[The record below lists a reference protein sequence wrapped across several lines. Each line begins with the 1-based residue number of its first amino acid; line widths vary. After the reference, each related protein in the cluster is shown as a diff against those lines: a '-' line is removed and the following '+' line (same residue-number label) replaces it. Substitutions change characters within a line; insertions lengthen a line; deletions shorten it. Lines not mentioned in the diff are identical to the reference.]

1 MSLILPDSFQNDLL
15 KSRVTLYFKQ
25 AKIRSFLHQSNIR
38 KVITCPYPIFSLVL
52 QGKNLYRTL
61 ESGRFPDAPE
71 KYAVYDLLKRTTYNW
86 RNLLSD
92 VGLHLIKTIL
102 LRFAEVF
109 LIRMGLLGNMLAEEA
124 ILTDDQ
130 IEPFF
135 NKFMNNLPKR
145 VRESFLLP
153 VAS

>member
-1 MSLILPDSFQNDLL
+1 M
-15 KSRVTLYFKQ
+15 
-25 AKIRSFLHQSNIR
+25 H
-38 KVITCPYPIFSLVL
+38 
-52 QGKNLYRTL
+52 
-61 ESGRFPDAPE
+61 
-71 KYAVYDLLKRTTYNW
+71 DLLKRTTYNW

-92 VGLHLIKTIL
+92 VGLHLIETIL